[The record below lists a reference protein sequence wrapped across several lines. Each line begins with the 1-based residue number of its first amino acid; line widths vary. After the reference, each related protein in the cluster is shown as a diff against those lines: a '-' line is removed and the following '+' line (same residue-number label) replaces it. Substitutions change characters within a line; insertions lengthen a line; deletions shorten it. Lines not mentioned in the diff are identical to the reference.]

1 MAYLR
6 GMVLKAA
13 FVNAID
19 DVFLVT
25 AVFIL
30 LALVPALFLKRGA
43 QAGRGRALA
52 AE

>member
-1 MAYLR
+1 
-6 GMVLKAA
+6 MVAKTA

-19 DVFLVT
+19 DVFLIT
-25 AVFIL
+25 AAFTL

-43 QAGRGRALA
+43 QTEPGRAMA